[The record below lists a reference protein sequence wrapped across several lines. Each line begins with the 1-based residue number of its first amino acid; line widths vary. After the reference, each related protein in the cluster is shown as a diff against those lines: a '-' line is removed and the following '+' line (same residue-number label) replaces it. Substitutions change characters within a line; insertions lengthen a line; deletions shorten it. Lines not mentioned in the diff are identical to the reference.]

1 MIASVIV
8 DVLSSNVDRVFDYK
22 VPQGMDAKRGQRV
35 LVPFANRKVE
45 GYIIDIKERSALGEE
60 KLKEIIRVLDD
71 IPVITGEMLQLM
83 YFMQGKYHCLLAEAL
98 RLFIP
103 AELRGGRVGQK
114 SLPVA
119 YINPDISA
127 EEILEKLD
135 KRATKQA
142 EAVSFL
148 AQNVRCPVADLNK
161 LFGSAPVKRLIQS
174 GFILTEKVKVERTPY
189 REISEEKPQPLSLT
203 ERQRAAL
210 DFIEKNS
217 PGKFLLFGVTGSGK
231 TEVYLRCIE
240 SCLRQ
245 GKTAILMVPEIA
257 LTPQI
262 MRIFRSR
269 FGESVA
275 LLHSGLSAG
284 ERFDEWN
291 KLRRGEARIAVGA
304 RSAVFAPLENVGAII
319 IDEQHEQ
326 SYISESSP
334 RYDTKDIAEFR
345 CCYNK
350 CSLIMG
356 SATPLIESNYYAK
369 TGRYKLVEMGERIN
383 GRMPAITLVD
393 MRREVLA
400 GNDTIFSTVL
410 KDKIDQTLREG
421 NQAMLFINRRGYS
434 PIIIC
439 SSCGYIAKCSS
450 CDVTLTYHKAEDMLK
465 CHYCNARYYAIEKCP
480 SCGSDKVRKSGTGT
494 QKVCDLLKELF
505 PSARVLRMDNDTTQ
519 SREAHLKIVEMF
531 NRGEVD
537 ILVGTQMIAKGHDF
551 PNVTLVGVLDADLSL
566 YFADYKAIERT
577 FSLITQVAGRAGR
590 ADKEGEVIVQ
600 THTPHHYVYRLIVD
614 YDYKGFYKREISLR
628 ETAKYPPFCR
638 ILRIMAI
645 SESEEDAKAVIKN
658 IYDKVKELKKLFE
671 SDFIYLSA
679 MKSPVSRIKNKY
691 RYQILARV
699 KDDEGK
705 VTDGIYDIVDGCRK
719 KNVTSYLEVN
729 PSSMY

>member
-8 DVLSSNVDRVFDYK
+8 DVLSSSVDRVFDYK
-22 VPQGMDAKRGQRV
+22 IPHGMEAKRGHRV
-35 LVPFANRKVE
+35 LVPFAHRRVE
-45 GYIIDIKERSALGEE
+45 GYIIDIKERSSLGEE
-60 KLKEIIRVLDD
+60 KLKEIIRLLDE
-71 IPVITGEMLQLM
+71 IPAITGEMLELM

-98 RLFIP
+98 KLFIP
-103 AELRGGRVGQK
+103 AELRGGRVSQK
-114 SLPVA
+114 SLAVA
-119 YINPDISA
+119 RLNPAFSA
-127 EEILEKLD
+127 EEILEKLN
-135 KRATKQA
+135 KRAIKQA
-142 EAVSFL
+142 EAVNFL
-148 AQNVRCPVADLNK
+148 ARNGRCPVTDLSK
-161 LFGSAPVKRLIQS
+161 LFGLSSVKRLIEC
-174 GFILTEKVKVERTPY
+174 GFILTEEVKVGRTPY
-189 REISEEKPQPLSLT
+189 REMSEAAPQALNLT
-203 ERQRAAL
+203 ERQKAAL
-210 DFIEKNS
+210 GLIEKNS

-240 SCLRQ
+240 NCLRQ

-284 ERFDEWN
+284 ERFDEWER
-291 KLRRGEARIAVGA
+291 LRRGEAKIAVGA
-304 RSAVFAPLENVGAII
+304 RSAVFAPLENLGVII

-345 CCYNK
+345 CRYNK

-356 SATPLIESNYYAK
+356 SATPLIESYYYAQ
-369 TGRYKLVEMGERIN
+369 TGKYKLVEMGVRIN
-383 GRMPAITLVD
+383 GKMPQITLVD

-400 GNDTIFSTVL
+400 GNDTIFSAAL
-410 KDKIDQTLREG
+410 KDKLEQTLKDG

-439 SSCGYIAKCSS
+439 SSCGYIARCSS

-465 CHYCNARYYAIEKCP
+465 CHYCNARYYAIERCP
-480 SCGSDKVRKSGTGT
+480 SCGSDKIRKSGTGT

-519 SREAHLKIVEMF
+519 SRESHLRIVEMF
-531 NRGEVD
+531 NRGEAD

-638 ILRIMAI
+638 ILRVMAI
-645 SESEEDAKAVIKN
+645 SENEEEAKAVIKN

-671 SDFIYLSA
+671 SDFIYLNA
-679 MKSPVSRIKNKY
+679 MKSPVSRIKDKY

-699 KDDEGK
+699 KDEEGK
-705 VTDGIYDIVDGCRK
+705 VTDSIYDIVDSCRK

>member
-8 DVLSSNVDRVFDYK
+8 DVLSSSVDKVFDYK
-22 VPQGMDAKRGQRV
+22 IPDGKDARSGHRV
-35 LVPFANRKVE
+35 LVPFSRRKVE
-45 GYIIDIKERSALGEE
+45 GYIIDIKERSDLDEG
-60 KLKEIIRVLDD
+60 KLKEIISILDD
-71 IPVITGEMLQLM
+71 IPAITEEMLRLM
-83 YFMQGKYHCLLAEAL
+83 YFMQGKYHILLAEAL

-103 AELRGGRVGQK
+103 AELRGGRVGSK
-114 SLPVA
+114 RAFEAFL
-119 YINPDISA
+119 NPDLSV
-127 EEILEKLD
+127 ENILAAIA
-135 KRATKQA
+135 KRATKRI
-142 EAVSFL
+142 EAVKYLEEKGRRPLSE
-148 AQNVRCPVADLNK
+148 LNGM
-161 LFGSAPVKRLIQS
+161 FGSSSVKALIES
-174 GFILTEKVKVERTPY
+174 GYILTEEIRIERTPY
-189 REISEEKPQPLSLT
+189 QDMSEAKGAPLTLT
-203 ERQRAAL
+203 CRQQDVL
-210 DFIEKNS
+210 EFIEKNS
-217 PGKFLLFGVTGSGK
+217 PDKFLLFGVTGSGK
-231 TEVYLRCIE
+231 TEVYLRRIE
-240 SCLRQ
+240 SCLME

-269 FGESVA
+269 FGGRVA

-284 ERFDEWN
+284 ERFDEWDR
-291 KLRRGEARIAVGA
+291 LRRGEARIAVGA
-304 RSAVFAPLENVGAII
+304 RSAVFAPLENVGVII

-345 CCYNK
+345 CGYNK

-356 SATPLIESNYYAK
+356 SATPLIESFYYAQNGK
-369 TGRYKLVEMGERIN
+369 YKLVEMGERIN
-383 GRMPAITLVD
+383 GMMPKITLID

-400 GNDTIFSTVL
+400 GNDSIFSTSL
-410 KDKIDQTLREG
+410 KDKLEETLKKG

-439 SSCGYIAKCSS
+439 SSCGYIARCSS

-465 CHYCNARYYAIEKCP
+465 CHYCNARYYAIDRCP

-494 QKVCDLLKELF
+494 QKVCDLLKEQF
-505 PSARVLRMDNDTTQ
+505 PSARFLRMDNDTTRT
-519 SREAHLKIVEMF
+519 RESHLKIIEKF
-531 NRGEVD
+531 NSGQAD

-600 THTPHHYVYRLIVD
+600 THTPHHYVYRLITD
-614 YDYKGFYKREISLR
+614 YDYKGFYRREISLR
-628 ETAKYPPFCR
+628 EAAKYPPFCR
-638 ILRIMAI
+638 ILRVMAI
-645 SESEEDAKAVIKN
+645 SATEEDARGAIKN

-671 SDFIYLSA
+671 TDFIYLNA
-679 MKSPVSRIKNKY
+679 TKSPVSKIKNKY

-705 VTDGIYDIVDGCRK
+705 ITDSIYDIVDLCRAR
-719 KNVTSYLEVN
+719 NVTSYLEVN